1 MINLIKSIYTKEPVV
16 IEKLDLGMMIGVTN
30 MLRYDISNIKVLKNM
45 IDMLYYLEP
54 KHYLTLLILLIPKK
68 EQVPWLKKV
77 TLQTTEFDSL
87 LGKIQYVLGWT
98 NRELEIHRPY
108 LQTIDREYWS
118 KQLGVK

>member
-1 MINLIKSIYTKEPVV
+1 MYNIIKSIYMKVPVT
-16 IEKLDLGMMIGVTN
+16 EQFDSGTMIGITN
-30 MLRYDISNIKVLKNM
+30 TLRYDVSNIKILKNM

-54 KHYLTLLILLIPKK
+54 RHYLTLLILLIPKK

-98 NRELEIHRPY
+98 DRELEIYKPY
-108 LQTIDREYWS
+108 LHNIDREYWS